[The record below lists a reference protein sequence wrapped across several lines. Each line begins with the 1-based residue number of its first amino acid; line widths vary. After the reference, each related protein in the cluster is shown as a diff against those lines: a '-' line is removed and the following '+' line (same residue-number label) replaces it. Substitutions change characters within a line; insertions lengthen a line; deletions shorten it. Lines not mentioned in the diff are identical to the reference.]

1 MLTAVTA
8 FIIAALAAGVLTPLV
23 RELAVRR
30 GLLDHAHSSRKVHG
44 RPVPRL
50 GGLAIVAAFCAPL
63 LGLLLVTGSVERLV
77 RSEPREVMGL
87 LAGGLAVVA
96 LGIYDDV
103 RGANAWK
110 KLSVQL
116 AVGALMYAL
125 GFRIDV
131 IAHRFGAD
139 IQLGALGLPF
149 TMLWFAGVMN
159 ALNLIDGL
167 DGLAGG
173 VALIGIGSTFAV
185 AALRGDALMMLLCA
199 ALAGAVLG
207 FLFYNFSPASIFM
220 GDTGSMFLGFVL
232 AAAAIQTSQKS
243 STAVALLA
251 PVVALGLPIGDTLL
265 AMLRRLVRGRP
276 MFHADREHVHHL
288 LLAKGWSHGRAC
300 LALYAVA
307 LVLGASGVALARVAS
322 GWFAAL
328 VLAALVA
335 GGAVFLRWLG
345 YARLERAP
353 GMLELR
359 RRNLERRARVRAIAE
374 SLRHAS
380 DPVQIWET
388 VRQAAPALGAD
399 FIGLTLPG
407 ASGRAERFATFVDGP
422 GEAGN
427 LRFRVRQDIVPERA
441 GGGVIELGWTDR
453 AALDRDTEIAV
464 EQLCH
469 HLASA
474 VERIDRLR
482 PAPAP
487 GELRLR
493 RGA

>member
-1 MLTAVTA
+1 MLTALTA
-8 FIIAALAAGVLTPLV
+8 FIIAALAAALLTPLV

-50 GGLAIVAAFCAPL
+50 GGLAIVASFCAPL
-63 LGLLLVTGSVERLV
+63 LGLLLVTGSVERLY
-77 RSEPREVMGL
+77 RSSPREVAGL
-87 LAGGLAVVA
+87 LAGGLAIVA
-96 LGIYDDV
+96 LGVYDDV

-116 AVGALMYAL
+116 SVGALMYAL
-125 GFRIDV
+125 GFRIDE
-131 IAHRFGAD
+131 IAHPFGPA
-139 IQLGALGLPF
+139 IQLGLLGLPF

-207 FLFYNFSPASIFM
+207 FLLHNFSPASIFM

-232 AAAAIQTSQKS
+232 AAAAIQTHQKS

-265 AMLRRLVRGRP
+265 AMLRRLLRGRP

-288 LLAKGWSHGRAC
+288 LLAKGWSHRRAC
-300 LALYAVA
+300 LVLYAVA
-307 LVLGASGVALARVAS
+307 LILGASGVALARVAS
-322 GWFAAL
+322 GWFGAL

-335 GGAVFLRWLG
+335 GGALFLRWLG
-345 YARLERAP
+345 YARIGSVPEVVEA
-353 GMLELR
+353 R
-359 RRNLERRARVRAIAE
+359 RRNLTRRARVRAIAE

-380 DPVQIWET
+380 GPVQIWET
-388 VRQAAPALGAD
+388 VRQAAPALGAE

-407 ASGRAERFATFVDGP
+407 ASGRGERFATFVDGP
-422 GEAGN
+422 GEAGS
-427 LRFRVRQDIVPERA
+427 LRFRVRQDIVPDRA

-453 AALDRDTEIAV
+453 AAIDRDTEIAV
-464 EQLCH
+464 EQLCG

-474 VERIDRLR
+474 VERMDRTAKGAE
-482 PAPAP
+482 PV
-487 GELRLR
+487 GVRLR